1 VAPAAERPLA
11 ELLAAVAERSPA
23 PGGGSAAAWCGAFA
37 AALLEMSSGFA
48 EAADAVRHASVLRG
62 RLLDAG
68 EAELRSYE
76 PVLSAVRLPAD
87 DPRRAERLA
96 SSLSAASEAPL
107 EIARAAAEVAELA
120 ASVAANSK
128 PALRGDAVAGVV
140 LAEAAVRA
148 AAHLIEVNLH
158 ERMEDPRRAEA
169 AALSE
174 RTSRVRAD
182 VLARFD

>member
-1 VAPAAERPLA
+1 
-11 ELLAAVAERSPA
+11 
-23 PGGGSAAAWCGAFA
+23 
-37 AALLEMSSGFA
+37 
-48 EAADAVRHASVLRG
+48 
-62 RLLDAG
+62 
-68 EAELRSYE
+68 
-76 PVLSAVRLPAD
+76 
-87 DPRRAERLA
+87 
-96 SSLSAASEAPL
+96 
-107 EIARAAAEVAELA
+107 VAELA